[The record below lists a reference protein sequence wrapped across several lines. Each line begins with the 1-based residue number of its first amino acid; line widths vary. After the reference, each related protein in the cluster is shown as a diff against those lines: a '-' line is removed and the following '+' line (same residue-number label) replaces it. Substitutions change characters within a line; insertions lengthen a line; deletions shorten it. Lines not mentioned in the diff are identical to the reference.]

1 MCVEQ
6 LNVQL
11 LHETR
16 LEIVLKFNKILA
28 GPSLLYGNECWTL
41 TKKEVQQTE
50 AIEMRSLRPVAVC
63 QRIDQRKNED
73 IRQEQNM
80 FGLSKNE

>member
-11 LHETR
+11 LHEIW
-16 LEIVLKFNKILA
+16 LETALKFYEILA
-28 GPSLLYGNECWTL
+28 GPSLPYGNECWTL

-50 AIEMRSLRPVAVC
+50 AAGMRSLRPVAVC
-63 QRIDQRKNED
+63 QRID
-73 IRQEQNM
+73 
-80 FGLSKNE
+80 